1 MNGEERTERTSA
13 GRPAGAGRGEA
24 GFTLIEL
31 LIVVAIIGILAAI
44 AIVAL
49 QTALD
54 KAKQRGTMADMRSVG
69 VALEIYNLDNSR
81 YPPNGTTMAELR
93 QALIPYQTTVVREQ
107 DHWLHEYHYESDGVY
122 QYTLESYGKD
132 GIDGAQINQ
141 ATRFNFDRDIVLSNG
156 TFMASPDT

>member
-1 MNGEERTERTSA
+1 MTEHRA
-13 GRPAGAGRGEA
+13 GKAGRGES

-54 KAKQRGTMADMRSVG
+54 KAKQRGTMADMRSLG
-69 VALEIYNLDNSR
+69 VALEVYNLDNSR
-81 YPPNGTTMAELR
+81 YPPDGTSMSQLR
-93 QALIPYQTTVVREQ
+93 MALIPYQTTVVREK

-122 QYTLESYGKD
+122 LYTLESFGKD
-132 GIDGAQINQ
+132 GIDGAQINT
-141 ATRFNFDRDIVLSNG
+141 ATRFNFERDIVLSNG
-156 TFMASPDT
+156 MFVASPDS